1 LKVGRFRNIVEYLWL
16 NNIENM
22 KLQILSNNLME
33 QFQTA
38 VSEKLDTIIEG
49 LDKIETPVDY
59 FRFYNSVSSV
69 YSSKIEGEEIDFD
82 SYFKHKFLNI
92 SYKPDYTK
100 KPDDLFMAYEY
111 IFGKELNFE
120 NLKKAHSILSANL
133 LPASQQGLVRTN
145 PMFVINSDDRIDYVA
160 AEPSKLDAELK
171 RLFTDIE
178 FLLKAELS
186 YEEILYFGSYI
197 HIIFVKIHPFQDG
210 NGRSARLLEKW
221 FLIQKLGEKATAIQL
236 EKNYYLNLQLYY
248 RNLRILGIDYEL
260 LDYSKSL
267 DFLLMTVN
275 GLINQK

>member
-1 LKVGRFRNIVEYLWL
+1 MN
-16 NNIENM
+16 
-22 KLQILSNNLME
+22 LQILSNSLLQ
-33 QFQTA
+33 QFKAA
-38 VSEKLDTIIEG
+38 VSVQLDSIIEE

-59 FRFYNSVSSV
+59 FKFYNSVSSV

-82 SYFKHKFLNI
+82 SYFKHKFLKV

-120 NLKKAHSILSANL
+120 NLKTAHSILSANL
-133 LPASQQGLVRTN
+133 LPFSQQGLVRTN

-160 AEPSKLDAELK
+160 AEPSKINADLN
-171 RLFTDIE
+171 RLFADIE
-178 FLLKAELS
+178 CLLNIELS
-186 YEEILYFGSYI
+186 HEEVLYFGSYI
-197 HIIFVKIHPFQDG
+197 HLVLVKIHPFQDG

-221 FLIQKLGEKATAIQL
+221 FLIRKIGEKATAIQL
-236 EKNYYLNLQLYY
+236 EKNYYLNLELYY

-260 LDYSKSL
+260 LDYNKAL

>member
-1 LKVGRFRNIVEYLWL
+1 
-16 NNIENM
+16 M
-22 KLQILSNNLME
+22 Q

-38 VSEKLDTIIEG
+38 VSEKLDTKIEG
-49 LDKIETPVDY
+49 LDKIATPVDY

-92 SYKPDYTK
+92 SYQPDYTK

-133 LPASQQGLVRTN
+133 LPNSQQGVVRTN
-145 PMFVINSDDRIDYVA
+145 SMFVINSDDRIDYVA
-160 AEPSKLDAELK
+160 AEPSKLDTELQ
-171 RLFTDIE
+171 RLFADIDY
-178 FLLKAELS
+178 LIHIELNH
-186 YEEILYFGSYI
+186 EEVFYFGSYI
-197 HIIFVKIHPFQDG
+197 HLVFVKIHPFQDG

-236 EKNYYLNLQLYY
+236 EKNYYLNLELYY
-248 RNLRILGIDYEL
+248 RNLRMLGIDYEL
-260 LDYSKSL
+260 LDYNKAL

-275 GLINQK
+275 GFIHQK

>member
-1 LKVGRFRNIVEYLWL
+1 LRNIVEYLWL

-22 KLQILSNNLME
+22 KLQILSNNLLE

-82 SYFKHKFLNI
+82 SYFKHKFLNV

-111 IFGKELNFE
+111 IFGKELTFE
-120 NLKKAHSILSANL
+120 NLKSAHSILSANL

-160 AEPSKLDAELK
+160 AEPDKLDAELK

-178 FLLKAELS
+178 YLLNAELS
-186 YEEILYFGSYI
+186 HEEVLYFGSYI
-197 HIIFVKIHPFQDG
+197 HLVFVKIHPFQDG

-221 FLIQKLGEKATAIQL
+221 FLIQKFGEKATAIQL
-236 EKNYYLNLQLYY
+236 EKNYYLNIQLYY
-248 RNLRILGIDYEL
+248 RNLRILGIDYEF
-260 LDYSKSL
+260 LDYNKAL